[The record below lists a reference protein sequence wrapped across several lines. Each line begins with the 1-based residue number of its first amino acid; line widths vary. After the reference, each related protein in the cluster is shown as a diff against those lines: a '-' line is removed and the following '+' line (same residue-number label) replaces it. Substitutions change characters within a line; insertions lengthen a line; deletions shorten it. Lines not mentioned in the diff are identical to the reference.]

1 MPKKSHRSKAKQ
13 RAKLAKVAK
22 VARERNSQQVVST
35 VAEAGAL
42 ARKKVPE
49 EQVLVNR
56 YQYIMP
62 ELRRIGILTGS
73 IILILIVLSFILG

>member
-1 MPKKSHRSKAKQ
+1 MPKKSHRSKTKQ
-13 RAKLAKVAK
+13 RAKLAK

-35 VAEAGAL
+35 VAESGAL
-42 ARKKVPE
+42 ARKKVSE

-56 YQYIMP
+56 YQYVMP

-73 IILILIVLSFILG
+73 IILILIVLSFIFG

>member
-1 MPKKSHRSKAKQ
+1 MPKKSHRSRAKQ
-13 RAKLAKVAK
+13 RAKLAKI
-22 VARERNSQQVVST
+22 ARERNSQRVVST
-35 VAEAGAL
+35 VAEVGAL

-62 ELRRIGILTGS
+62 ELRYIGILIGS
-73 IILILIVLSFILG
+73 IILILIVLSFIFG